1 MLVKQLNV
9 SELINFLISADKL
22 KKEKDKV
29 SYCWGTM
36 CYLNSFMHRGI
47 DSTAYSDVGSI

>member
-1 MLVKQLNV
+1 MSVN
-9 SELINFLISADKL
+9 INFLISADKL

-29 SYCWGTM
+29 SYCWVTM
-36 CYLNSFMHRGI
+36 CCLNSFMHRGI